1 MWVVLANAFNPRIQE
16 TETFTAQSWKLAWC
30 TVRVPGKPKLHSEI
44 LSLKKE
50 GKKKKDRK
58 KEKKRKNNKAKTEQ
72 TKENKQQ
79 QQNFRE
85 QKLSLKL

>member
-44 LSLKKE
+44 LSLKKKE

-58 KEKKRKNNKAKTEQ
+58 KRKEKK
-72 TKENKQQ
+72 KQQ
-79 QQNFRE
+79 SKNRTNQRKQTTST
-85 QKLSLKL
+85 KL